1 MAVKRLS
8 RGSMQGPREF
18 ANEVRLIAKLQHK
31 NLVRLLGWSTHR
43 DEKILIYE
51 YLPNKSLDRHIFG
64 ELLNLKNHELG
75 SNFNAYY
82 SNFPLTGKS
91 AVLGWERRFSIIEG
105 IADGLLYLHH
115 HSRMRVIHRD
125 LKTSNILLDAEM
137 NPKIADFG
145 MARII
150 ESNQTRATTRKVVGT
165 L

>member
-8 RGSMQGPREF
+8 RGSTQGLREF

-75 SNFNAYY
+75 SNVNA
-82 SNFPLTGKS
+82 
-91 AVLGWERRFSIIEG
+91 
-105 IADGLLYLHH
+105 
-115 HSRMRVIHRD
+115 
-125 LKTSNILLDAEM
+125 
-137 NPKIADFG
+137 
-145 MARII
+145 
-150 ESNQTRATTRKVVGT
+150 
-165 L
+165 